1 MKRRKDIP
9 TIICRGC
16 GHGMQG
22 EEVTSFEG
30 MSAHYIALLEG
41 QEKAVIN
48 WTCQNR
54 QCPYGP
60 KTIPVGDELED

>member
-9 TIICRGC
+9 TIICRAC
-16 GHGMQG
+16 GHQMQG
-22 EEVTSFEG
+22 EEFKHMGLDWPDEP
-30 MSAHYIALLEG
+30 AKAL
-41 QEKAVIN
+41 IN

-60 KTIPVGDELED
+60 KTIPAGDELED

>member
-16 GHGMQG
+16 GHGIQG
-22 EEVTSFEG
+22 EEATSFG
-30 MSAHYIALLEG
+30 SDHAEG